1 MNLILYYTPETRAVR
16 PRWLLEELGLPYQIR
31 RIDLRAGEQ
40 RSPEYLRI
48 NPFGLVP
55 SLEIDGDVV
64 VESGA
69 ICHWLTDRH
78 PDAGLAP
85 APDSPLRR
93 DYERWMFFAP
103 GTLETGI
110 WLAALHTRLLPED
123 KRVAA
128 IVPWSLKLYRSVLA
142 PLEAV
147 MAEREHLVGDGFTT
161 ADIMVGS
168 TLMWSPDS
176 LKSFPHLRDYVAR
189 LAARPAYAR
198 ATRD

>member
-1 MNLILYYTPETRAVR
+1 MIGLI
-16 PRWLLEELGLPYQIR
+16 ELIGLIR
-31 RIDLRAGEQ
+31 LIRLIRL
-40 RSPEYLRI
+40 I
-48 NPFGLVP
+48 GL
-55 SLEIDGDVV
+55 I
-64 VESGA
+64 
-69 ICHWLTDRH
+69 
-78 PDAGLAP
+78 
-85 APDSPLRR
+85 
-93 DYERWMFFAP
+93 
-103 GTLETGI
+103 
-110 WLAALHTRLLPED
+110 RLIRLIRLIELPED

-142 PLEAV
+142 LLEAV